1 MSFLIQAL
9 KYESFA
15 HYFDL
20 SDTELRA
27 HRALIR
33 TADKRPGFPCR
44 VSLED
49 ACLGERVLLIHHEH
63 LPVESPYRASH
74 AIYVRESAANKACG
88 IDEVPELFRTR
99 VLSLRAFDLDA
110 LIIDAD
116 VVVGAELERKL
127 DSMLLNDAVAHIDIH
142 FAKTGCFA
150 ARALHAD
157 S

>member
-1 MSFLIQAL
+1 MSFRIQAL
-9 KYESFA
+9 KYDSFA
-15 HYFDL
+15 HYFGL
-20 SDTELRA
+20 SDAELRA
-27 HRALIR
+27 RRALMR

-49 ACLGERVLLIHHEH
+49 ARLGERVLLIHHEH

-74 AIYVRESAANKACG
+74 AIYVRESAANKVCE

-99 VLSLRAFDLDA
+99 VLSLRAFDSDA

-116 VVVGAELERKL
+116 VVAGAELERKL
-127 DSMLLNDAVAHIDIH
+127 EGMLINDAVAHVDIH

-150 ARALHAD
+150 ARALRAEA
-157 S
+157 